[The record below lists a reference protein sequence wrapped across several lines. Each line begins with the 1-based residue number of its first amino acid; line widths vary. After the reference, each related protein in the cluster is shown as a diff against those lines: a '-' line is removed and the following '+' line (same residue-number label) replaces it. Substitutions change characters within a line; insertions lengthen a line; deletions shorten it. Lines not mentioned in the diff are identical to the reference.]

1 LDLVSIGVCIFEA
14 APQQQSRSKDSI
26 ESATGYEN
34 QETRDSE
41 KHNRPI
47 LYLYDN
53 FLQGYHQD
61 TPETTGLATSCTLQ
75 GTDPAAWLLTL
86 GG

>member
-1 LDLVSIGVCIFEA
+1 MCGFEA

-61 TPETTGLATSCTLQ
+61 TPETTGLATL
-75 GTDPAAWLLTL
+75 
-86 GG
+86 